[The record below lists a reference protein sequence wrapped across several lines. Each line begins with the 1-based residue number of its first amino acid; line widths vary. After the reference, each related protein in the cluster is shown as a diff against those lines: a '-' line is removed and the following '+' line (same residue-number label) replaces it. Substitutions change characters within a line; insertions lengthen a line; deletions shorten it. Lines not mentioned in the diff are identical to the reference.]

1 MKFNIEGITEQSG
14 IYAGKEG
21 YDIQVKNNTRYK
33 GAVIDSQAEKEKNKL
48 TTGTLTWENIDNK
61 AEYKTK
67 ASGITVSTHAVSK
80 LNPLGLGY
88 VPTVPV
94 KGKAESTTVDG
105 I

>member
-1 MKFNIEGITEQSG
+1 MKSNIEGITEQSG

-48 TTGTLTWENIDNK
+48 TTGALTWEDIKNK

-67 ASGITVSTHAVSK
+67 ASKRGLLPLYCPSK
-80 LNPLGLGY
+80 EAQPQSPNPQ
-88 VPTVPV
+88 
-94 KGKAESTTVDG
+94 
-105 I
+105 